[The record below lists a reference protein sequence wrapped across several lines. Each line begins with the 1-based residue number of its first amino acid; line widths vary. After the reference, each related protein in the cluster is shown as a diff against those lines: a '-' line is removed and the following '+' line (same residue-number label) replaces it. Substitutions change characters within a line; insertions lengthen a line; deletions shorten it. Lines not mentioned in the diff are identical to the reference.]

1 MCVISLPLIIP
12 YDRPDDEDESV
23 GPVQLRDPLLQPVS
37 WEIIETLNSRSTVIG
52 SPWGQYYLLQF
63 ETDNAWE
70 KSYRISQ
77 AVKSLEDAAEVV
89 RESRR
94 NRDEVEGKV
103 ILPPG
108 SFGFGSLQSSQQTQS
123 QIQSQQSG
131 FQPGPQLQPGGF
143 TFGASAIFGSFGTGN
158 TGASSQVSL
167 FGSGQ
172 SAKSTREAIVEIYA
186 LKEAFYPST
195 PTVDRTLLRDWF
207 VNGIDHLENAC
218 IATTDKPE
226 ILRNLLLAISKPGF
240 EVVLSIKLS
249 NNRNPSI
256 QRVSCACAYA
266 IKILHRQG
274 PEFFQFVLR
283 HAPYSVLLET
293 VLVDRGALIA
303 EEMEHQVLQAA
314 AVVFTTPEPQY
325 AKEVTYARAVAI
337 MVARIV
343 DRFYKEENTFLTK
356 DEGERA
362 RRLEQRISALIKKVF
377 ENRNNNDNKPRAA
390 ITAAAAI
397 CALILAGAL
406 TFADSLEHRREKNQA
421 RAELAVSAIL
431 SCIGFAVPIPYFAAA
446 SGLATVLGT
455 LIVRHIW
462 KSNKDPGLKS
472 VLVIQTLQTVLWPL
486 VRRREVLPVGLV
498 GLTFEEASE
507 FKMFFELVLQS
518 AWMRY

>member
-1 MCVISLPLIIP
+1 
-12 YDRPDDEDESV
+12 
-23 GPVQLRDPLLQPVS
+23 
-37 WEIIETLNSRSTVIG
+37 
-52 SPWGQYYLLQF
+52 LLQF
-63 ETDNAWE
+63 ETDNEWE
-70 KSYRISQ
+70 KSYQISR
-77 AVKSLEDAAEVV
+77 AVKSLEDAAEAL

-94 NRDEVEGKV
+94 NRDEFEGKAKTS
-103 ILPPG
+103 LG
-108 SFGFGSLQSSQQTQS
+108 SSAFGFGSLQSSQQTQS
-123 QIQSQQSG
+123 QIQSQQSV
-131 FQPGPQLQPGGF
+131 FQPGPQLQPGGS
-143 TFGASAIFGSFGTGN
+143 TFGAQATGIFGAPATGALFGTGN
-158 TGASSQVSL
+158 QLKPLFGESSFGGLFGSSGAGNTGTSSL
-167 FGSGQ
+167 FGSRP

-186 LKEAFYPST
+186 LKETFYPST

-207 VNGIDHLENAC
+207 INGIDNLENAC

-226 ILRNLLLAISKPGF
+226 TLRNLLLTISKPGF

-249 NNRNPSI
+249 SNRNPSI
-256 QRVSCACAYA
+256 QRVSCACAYT

-274 PEFFQFVLR
+274 PQFFQFVLR

-293 VLVDRGALIA
+293 VLFDRGALIA

-343 DRFYKEENTFLTK
+343 DRFYEEENTFLTK

-377 ENRNNNDNKPRAA
+377 ENHNNNDNKSRAV

-406 TFADSLEHRREKNQA
+406 TFADTLEHRREKNQA